1 MSVDN
6 SFAYL
11 SSDIIYDVIHQHFE
25 ETASLQAF
33 LCLSQIEGPWGDI
46 PHSLKHYEWSEGS
59 LFSNRLKNGKIVD
72 QQIED
77 SKIPEIPVIH
87 DAMMSYSED
96 TEIIEAIAP
105 KISHGLYVS
114 NFNDKYFHL
123 LSQIPSTL
131 HEVHLNWLLADYTD
145 RALKLMDIEERETV
159 VDFVTRQLR
168 TPYLR
173 ELILSCKLDLP
184 KALKTSLLDF
194 IDRPFFNELNL
205 KEAPS
210 SFFEEVIVRWRKR
223 MSFPMEDDDP
233 MFAPCVKFELS
244 DIERVPELLK
254 KYGFE
259 ESEIDLRT
267 VLSNGL
273 LAKVYK
279 STEKHPLIGEQ
290 ILRMQID
297 TSDERYHSV
306 LIEFCRSTRPQKP
319 PIP

>member
-1 MSVDN
+1 MFSCQSPMSVDN

-145 RALKLMDIEERETV
+145 RALKLMDIE
-159 VDFVTRQLR
+159 LR